1 MVFIAFACPMLTFIN
16 MGCITAAT
24 PDLSGSFVVGVLD
37 VSWSG
42 AANPLGV
49 MASFCFASYLWSRI
63 GLRRALRFALLL
75 MLGSSITALIA
86 DHFLILIVSRF
97 LQGFGGGMSLI
108 YGSGLINTAI
118 RPESRAFPLGLRI
131 CSIGLASCASPIIGC
146 LLVQFWSWRAI
157 FVVVGIAAAVLALLA
172 TLYAPNTKIPKSGK
186 FDWFSFLMI
195 LTGCLCLIMV
205 LIDGETYGWTSP
217 ALLAW
222 LYGGFSA
229 FVLMVIS
236 CMTHKTP
243 LLDFR
248 ILGNGRFLL
257 GLCASLCNI
266 FCVCW
271 IRAGTVQYMRNIMGY
286 EPMQIALVFLALVAA
301 FCLGAGIILPLA
313 LKGKIALRV
322 GMMAGLLGL
331 GGSSFFLSRLSTS
344 SSWVDVAWPLAL
356 FGLGYAFCINL
367 ATPLALRGVPAEQRP
382 SAVRTLS
389 ALRFTFICMYSSS
402 VSSVLA
408 HMKTSYR
415 FSVAERTREG
425 ASETVASL
433 SYWQDHFTTT
443 GQSAADAHAGAM
455 SVLNKVVS
463 LQSQVFSADYFYLCV
478 VLVGAA
484 GVLFA
489 FLCIKESPKS
499 SLLS

>member
-1 MVFIAFACPMLTFIN
+1 MLTFVN

-42 AANPLGV
+42 AACPLGV

-63 GLRRALRFALLL
+63 GLRRSLRFAMLLL
-75 MLGSSITALIA
+75 LGGALAALVA
-86 DHFLILIVSRF
+86 DHFLIMIVARF
-97 LQGFGGGMSLI
+97 IQGFGGGMSVI

-118 RPESRAFPLGLRI
+118 PQESRALPMGLRI
-131 CSIGLASCASPIIGC
+131 CSIGVASCASPIIGC

-157 FVVVGIAAAVLALLA
+157 FVVVGLASALLALLV
-172 TLYAPNTKIPKSGK
+172 TLYAPNTKIPKTGK

-229 FVLMVIS
+229 LVLTVIS

-248 ILGNGRFLL
+248 ILGNVRFLF
-257 GLCASLCNI
+257 GLFASLCNI

-271 IRAGTVQYMRNIMGY
+271 VRAGTVQYMRNIMGY
-286 EPMQIALVFLALVAA
+286 EPMQISMIFLVLVAA
-301 FCLGAGIILPLA
+301 FFVGAGIVLPLV
-313 LKGKIALRV
+313 LKGRIALRV

-331 GGSSFFLSRLSTS
+331 GGSAFFLSRLSTN
-344 SSWVDVAWPLAL
+344 SSWIDVAWPLAL
-356 FGLGYAFCINL
+356 FGLGYAFCINI
-367 ATPLALRGVPAEQRP
+367 ATPLALRGVPADRKP
-382 SAVRTLS
+382 SAVKTLS
-389 ALRFTFICMYSSS
+389 ALRFAFICMYSSS
-402 VSSVLA
+402 VSTVLA
-408 HMKTSYR
+408 HMKTTYR
-415 FSVAERTREG
+415 FNVAERTREG
-425 ASETVASL
+425 SPETVASL
-433 SYWQDHFTTT
+433 SYWQDHFTAA
-443 GQSAADAHAGAM
+443 GQSAGEAHAGAM
-455 SVLNKVVS
+455 SVLNQAVS
-463 LQSQVFSADYFYLCV
+463 LQSQVFSSDYFYLCV

-489 FLCIKESPKS
+489 FLCIKTSPKS